1 MGTMKLIRSGFVI
14 GTGVYLVLFAMHV
27 LTNVNP
33 MVHILMSS
41 VGSMF
46 TGVGTMMQ
54 WGLVGEAIDY
64 NEYLLGKRSE
74 GAITGTFTM
83 LRRAGQAIGTSGSVA
98 FLGWI
103 GYDTAVA
110 AAGGVQAAGVITG
123 IKVLCVLLPAIF
135 ALGSWAAF
143 KFVWNITPEV
153 RQEVAAY
160 HEKKKAE

>member
-1 MGTMKLIRSGFVI
+1 
-14 GTGVYLVLFAMHV
+14 
-27 LTNVNP
+27 

-98 FLGWI
+98 LLGII
-103 GYDTAVA
+103 GYDATLSN
-110 AAGGVQAAGVITG
+110 AGMAQSATTVLG
-123 IKVLCVLLPAIF
+123 IKVLCVLVPAIVTM
-135 ALGSWAAF
+135 GSWAVF
-143 KFVWNITPEV
+143 KYIWNITPELKV
-153 RQEVAAY
+153 KMM
-160 HEKKKAE
+160 EK